1 MRMEYRFRGYDVTG
15 QKGWVYGDLTHSKR
29 ILQEKPFLADRM
41 MVGGY
46 EVYPESVGLA
56 SGIKD
61 MNGREIFVG
70 DIVRIHDSEFDEIVD
85 SEVIFSCGVVGILNT
100 DFGVPTSLSFFL
112 DFHDGV
118 QESYSD
124 CSEYTVEVVS
134 NVYEDSLIENR
145 YGFNRQGD

>member
-1 MRMEYRFRGYDVTG
+1 MDSYRFRGFDAVSG
-15 QKGWVYGDLTHSKR
+15 RGWVYGDLVHNKKVT
-29 ILQEKPFLADRM
+29 ADGLEDRV

-56 SGIKD
+56 SGLKD
-61 MNGREIFVG
+61 ANGREIFVG

-85 SEVIFSCGVVGILNT
+85 SEVIFSCGVVGVLNT
-100 DFGVPTSLSFFL
+100 HFGVPTSLSFFL

-118 QESYSD
+118 QESYGD

-145 YGFNRQGD
+145 YGNNRNSL